1 MPFIKSI
8 REATLSGNQWKSEVK
23 RMEWGCEGGCGG
35 DESSSGGG
43 VEGEIVLR
51 PMEIKTFV
59 VGY

>member
-1 MPFIKSI
+1 
-8 REATLSGNQWKSEVK
+8 
-23 RMEWGCEGGCGG
+23 MEWGCEGGCGG